1 MVERV
6 DPLDPQ
12 RGLIVSVV
20 GGYRNLPASTR
31 VRLGTRP
38 RASEAYFWLVT
49 AGLLVFASDLVA
61 KAAQARAAGDLP
73 GAQNLAEWTTSA
85 VLGAIAFVPV
95 ATALTAVP
103 AWLVLRFCFGGK
115 ATCSET
121 AVAAAWAALLSAP
134 PCALASLAEAGI
146 VLSPLPGGH
155 AVLVV
160 GATGATALG
169 ISVWIWSQCVASA
182 HGFRS
187 GRRLFAGTIALG
199 GAGWWIVGSV
209 IGT

>member
-1 MVERV
+1 MVESV

-20 GGYRNLPASTR
+20 CGYRNLPASTR

-38 RASEAYFWLVT
+38 RASEVYVWLVT
-49 AGLLVFASDLVA
+49 AGLLVFTSDLVA
-61 KAAQARAAGDLP
+61 KAAQARAEGVLP
-73 GAQNLAEWTTSA
+73 GAQALAEWTTSA
-85 VLGAIAFVPV
+85 VLGAVAFVPA

-103 AWLVLRFCFGGK
+103 VWLVLRFLFDGK

-121 AVAAAWAALLSAP
+121 AVAAAWAALLAAP
-134 PCALASLAEAGI
+134 PCALASLGKAGI
-146 VLSPLPGGH
+146 VVSPLPTGP

-160 GATGATALG
+160 GATGAVALG
-169 ISVWIWSQCVASA
+169 ASVWIWSQCVAAA

-187 GRRLFAGTIALG
+187 GRGLFAGTIALG
-199 GAGWWIVGSV
+199 GAGWWLVESV
-209 IGT
+209 TGT